1 MLILVALVSGACS
14 GGGSSVAPT
23 SLPST
28 TSTTTSVAPTTTTTT
43 TTVAPTTTTVAPT
56 TTTVAPTT
64 TSTTTTTIA
73 PTTTTTIAPT
83 TTTTVAPTTTTEPP
97 TTTFEVATINLL
109 HGLEVAS
116 DCAAETDQC
125 RAPARMALLWGLLE
139 DGLDCPDV
147 VAFQEVSPRQ
157 QELVPAMLGDL
168 CDGGYELLVDN
179 RDLPDQEMILTT
191 LPVLDDAYVELAGT
205 PIWSAH
211 RARLATDLGPV
222 DVFATHYASSSFN
235 LECELGTFGCTAT
248 CAEGDDFG
256 DCHPRQTLAILGP
269 LADDAVLQFVVGDLN
284 APIDDSRITT
294 LTDAGFAD
302 AYLTANLPEC
312 DPVTGIGCTCCVD
325 GPAPL
330 DGLDDHDQS
339 MDERIDFVLA
349 RPGPGCSLTVDPE
362 TTRHWADRPLD
373 TPVEGLWWAADHAG
387 VMAGL
392 SVAC

>member
-1 MLILVALVSGACS
+1 MGQLRIVSRREVARRTDSRSDRLVSARVVALLVGSIAIGCS
-14 GGGSSVAPT
+14 SPGPSAAPATTTAAAAPTTVAP
-23 SLPST
+23 
-28 TSTTTSVAPTTTTTT
+28 TTTTT
-43 TTVAPTTTTVAPT
+43 TTVAPTTTT
-56 TTTVAPTT
+56 
-64 TSTTTTTIA
+64 
-73 PTTTTTIAPT
+73 
-83 TTTTVAPTTTTEPP
+83 TEPP
-97 TTTFEVATINLL
+97 TVALDVATINLL

-125 RAPARMALLWGLLE
+125 HAPARMVLLWALLE
-139 DGLDCPDV
+139 DDLDCPDV

-157 QELVPAMLGDL
+157 QELVPTMLGDL
-168 CDGGYELLVDN
+168 CGGGYELLVDN

-191 LPVLDDAYVELAGT
+191 LPVLDDVYVELAGT

-392 SVAC
+392 SVTC

>member
-28 TSTTTSVAPTTTTTT
+28 TSTTTTVATTTT
-43 TTVAPTTTTVAPT
+43 TTV
-56 TTTVAPTT
+56 
-64 TSTTTTTIA
+64 
-73 PTTTTTIAPT
+73 APT
-83 TTTTVAPTTTTEPP
+83 TTTTVAPTTTTTTTTEPP
-97 TTTFEVATINLL
+97 TTALEVATINLL

-139 DGLDCPDV
+139 DDLDCPDV

-157 QELVPAMLGDL
+157 QELVPTMLDDL

-191 LPVLDDAYVELAGT
+191 LPVLEDAYVELAGT

-235 LECELGTFGCTAT
+235 LECELGMFGCTTT
-248 CAEGDDFG
+248 CAEADDFG

-269 LADDAVLQFVVGDLN
+269 LADDAVLQVVVGDLN
-284 APIDDSRITT
+284 ARIDDSRITT
-294 LTDAGFAD
+294 LTDAGFTD
-302 AYLTANLPEC
+302 AYLAAGLPEC
-312 DPVTGIGCTCCVD
+312 DPVTGVGCTCCVD

-330 DGLDDHDQS
+330 DGLDDPEQA
-339 MDERIDFVLA
+339 MDERIDFVLF
-349 RPGPGCSLTVDPE
+349 RPGSGCSVAVGDA
-362 TTRHWADRPLD
+362 RHWADGPLSE
-373 TPVEGLWWAADHAG
+373 PVEDLWWAADHAG
-387 VMAGL
+387 VAATL
-392 SVAC
+392 AITC

>member
-28 TSTTTSVAPTTTTTT
+28 TSTTTTTVAPTTTTTTTTTPTPTPTPTTTTTTTTT
-43 TTVAPTTTTVAPT
+43 TTVAPTTTT
-56 TTTVAPTT
+56 
-64 TSTTTTTIA
+64 
-73 PTTTTTIAPT
+73 
-83 TTTTVAPTTTTEPP
+83 TTVAPTTTTTEPP
-97 TTTFEVATINLL
+97 TVAFDVATINLL

-139 DGLDCPDV
+139 DDLDCPDV

-157 QELVPAMLGDL
+157 QELVPTMLGDL

-235 LECELGTFGCTAT
+235 LECELGTFGCTTT
-248 CAEGDDFG
+248 CAEADDFG

-269 LADDAVLQFVVGDLN
+269 LADDAVLQVVVGDLN
-284 APIDDSRITT
+284 ARIDESRITT
-294 LTDAGFAD
+294 LTDAGFTD
-302 AYLTANLPEC
+302 AYLAAGLPEC
-312 DPVTGIGCTCCVD
+312 DPVTGVGCTCCVD

-330 DGLDDHDQS
+330 DGLDDPDQA
-339 MDERIDFVLA
+339 MDERIDFVLF
-349 RPGPGCSLTVDPE
+349 RPGSGCSVAVDDA
-362 TTRHWADRPLD
+362 RHWADAPLSE
-373 TPVEGLWWAADHAG
+373 PVEDLWWTADHAG
-387 VMAGL
+387 VAATL
-392 SVAC
+392 AITC

>member
-14 GGGSSVAPT
+14 GGGSSVSPT

-28 TSTTTSVAPTTTTTT
+28 TSTTTTVAPTTTTTTT
-43 TTVAPTTTTVAPT
+43 TTVAPTTTT
-56 TTTVAPTT
+56 
-64 TSTTTTTIA
+64 
-73 PTTTTTIAPT
+73 
-83 TTTTVAPTTTTEPP
+83 TTTTEPP
-97 TTTFEVATINLL
+97 TTAFEVATINLL

-235 LECELGTFGCTAT
+235 LECELGMFGCTTT
-248 CAEGDDFG
+248 CAEADDFG
-256 DCHPRQTLAILGP
+256 DCHPRQTLATLGP
-269 LADDAVLQFVVGDLN
+269 LVDDAVLQVVVGDLN
-284 APIDDSRITT
+284 ARIDDSRITT
-294 LTDAGFAD
+294 LTDAGFTD
-302 AYLTANLPEC
+302 AYLAAGLPEC
-312 DPVTGIGCTCCVD
+312 DPVTGVGCTCCVD

-330 DGLDDHDQS
+330 DGLDDPDQA
-339 MDERIDFVLA
+339 MDERIDFVLF
-349 RPGPGCSLTVDPE
+349 RPGSGCSVAVDDA
-362 TTRHWADRPLD
+362 RHWADGPLSE
-373 TPVEGLWWAADHAG
+373 PVEDLWWAADHAG
-387 VMAGL
+387 VATTL
-392 SVAC
+392 TIAC